1 MKLDKLFICQAFFLY
16 RNRKS
21 EMKMEQTQLPNWLKK
36 RAEVTPNRIALIVRD
51 ESYTFGQLYAY
62 SLEYSRKFNQFGI
75 RKGNK
80 VGLLLSN
87 RFEMVVA
94 IHAIMNIGGELI
106 LFNTRLSS
114 NELSWQFQDSE
125 LDFLLS
131 EEKYGDMIQEMNS
144 AKVIFV
150 ENVPSLLENDEF
162 VAVEEFTLNQIA
174 TIMYTSGTS
183 GFPKAVE
190 QSYGNHWYSAVG
202 SMLNLGLQEND
213 RWLCTMPLFHISGL
227 SIILRGVIY
236 GMTVILHEQFQEE
249 RVNRD
254 IVKYEVTIVSVVT
267 TMLNR
272 LLEQMKEK
280 EYPSSLRCM
289 LLGGGPA
296 PLPLLEKCRE
306 KDIPVYQTYG
316 MTETASQIVTLSP
329 EYSIEKLGSAGK
341 ALFSAQIMIHYDG
354 REAKANEI
362 GEILVKGP
370 NVTKGYRNR
379 KAETELAFEN
389 GWFKTGDMGYL
400 DEEGFLY
407 VVDRRSDLI
416 ISGGENIYPAE
427 IEAILMKHEAVFE
440 AGVTGCADDKWG
452 EVPVAFAV
460 LQNNVLEKDELI
472 NFCKKYLASYKVPRD
487 IYFVEELPRNSAN
500 KLLRRDLKKLIRK
513 D

>member
-1 MKLDKLFICQAFFLY
+1 
-16 RNRKS
+16 
-21 EMKMEQTQLPNWLKK
+21 
-36 RAEVTPNRIALIVRD
+36 
-51 ESYTFGQLYAY
+51 
-62 SLEYSRKFNQFGI
+62 
-75 RKGNK
+75 
-80 VGLLLSN
+80 
-87 RFEMVVA
+87 
-94 IHAIMNIGGELI
+94 
-106 LFNTRLSS
+106 
-114 NELSWQFQDSE
+114 
-125 LDFLLS
+125 
-131 EEKYGDMIQEMNS
+131 
-144 AKVIFV
+144 
-150 ENVPSLLENDEF
+150 
-162 VAVEEFTLNQIA
+162 
-174 TIMYTSGTS
+174 
-183 GFPKAVE
+183 
-190 QSYGNHWYSAVG
+190 
-202 SMLNLGLQEND
+202 
-213 RWLCTMPLFHISGL
+213 
-227 SIILRGVIY
+227 
-236 GMTVILHEQFQEE
+236 
-249 RVNRD
+249 
-254 IVKYEVTIVSVVT
+254 
-267 TMLNR
+267 
-272 LLEQMKEK
+272 
-280 EYPSSLRCM
+280 
-289 LLGGGPA
+289 
-296 PLPLLEKCRE
+296 
-306 KDIPVYQTYG
+306 

-379 KAETELAFEN
+379 KTETELAFEN